1 MTGMLSE
8 LQEQYKAVGDLAALQ
23 QTLKAT
29 MAAVEEDINS
39 ASPTS
44 PIRDA
49 LESMKQSEAV
59 KNDESIKVL
68 VQAIASQ
75 KGNQKSPQML
85 LLDLRTLDR
94 KLNHSI
100 EKARESA
107 YELNRSVTG
116 LYIQYAENVQKEH
129 AERVALIAGDKRA
142 YDEKMKKKREI
153 EKKKG
158 DSGSSA
164 KQKFWDLWTSGSNAL
179 TLEKAR
185 GKARQDL
192 LPYINLETENWQ
204 EKPGETTEEK
214 LARMKYQRKFLYTQW
229 HKQRHLYYFSLK
241 LKYYTVNFLDR
252 FDYLIDGDK
261 PDALLLESMPAKE
274 AYQYKPLRRAIEHFL
289 FMEREY
295 DKVVQAC
302 IELEEKLAVE
312 KEEARLKAEDR
323 ERRRAAGEEVDEDED
338 EDDGEDLLTEEEK
351 KAALEKEALEKG
363 EDGKKEEEA
372 KAEEEAKKEE
382 DDVDEEIDE
391 EAEKKREEEEA
402 LKAEEEKK
410 KKEAIEE
417 AMKKSMKR
425 QKRNAKK
432 KKRSRQKKRRRR
444 RRLSKKQRRRKK
456 KSKRKRISEFS
467 EMRT

>member
-1 MTGMLSE
+1 
-8 LQEQYKAVGDLAALQ
+8 
-23 QTLKAT
+23 
-29 MAAVEEDINS
+29 
-39 ASPTS
+39 
-44 PIRDA
+44 
-49 LESMKQSEAV
+49 MKQSEAV